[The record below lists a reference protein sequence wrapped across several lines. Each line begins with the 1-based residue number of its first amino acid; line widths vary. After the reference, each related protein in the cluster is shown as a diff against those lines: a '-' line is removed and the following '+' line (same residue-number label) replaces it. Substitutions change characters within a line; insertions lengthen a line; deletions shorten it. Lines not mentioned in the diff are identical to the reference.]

1 MMALRG
7 LRDRM
12 IAARA
17 MGGALLLAGLAAP
30 WLASEY
36 VLSVL
41 IVSLW
46 FAYVGQAWNIMMGF
60 AGQLSLGH
68 AMYVGLGAY
77 AAAGLFVFTG
87 IGPWLGAPL
96 AVIVAVIAG
105 AGIGWLGFRF
115 QVKGVY
121 FALLTIAFA
130 EFTRILFDH
139 ITVLGGSGGLF
150 LPVGQR
156 SGVDLINLRGGP
168 VMFYYVIFVMTVAIT
183 ALSWALLRTRL
194 GYQWQAIREDAEAAE
209 AVGVPVF
216 RTKLLAVMLSAGLT
230 ALGGVF
236 FAFYY
241 NTLFPEQ
248 IFAKSRSIEMILAP
262 IIGGMGTV
270 LGPLVGALLLTPLGE
285 LTMAVIA
292 GLGVTNAGVR
302 QVVFGVLLILVLWFL
317 PQGVWPWLTQ
327 RWAKGRRQ

>member
-1 MMALRG
+1 MKHL
-7 LRDRM
+7 
-12 IAARA
+12 
-17 MGGALLLAGLAAP
+17 ALLALLTAAVAAP
-30 WLASEY
+30 YVASEY

-77 AAAGLFVFTG
+77 AAAGLYVFTG
-87 IGPWLGAPL
+87 IGPW
-96 AVIVAVIAG
+96 AG
-105 AGIGWLGFRF
+105 AWLGVGLSVVMGAVIGWLGFRF
-115 QVKGVY
+115 QVRGVY

-139 ITVLGGSGGLF
+139 IPALGGSGGLF
-150 LPVGQR
+150 LPVTQR
-156 SGVDLINLRGGP
+156 SGADLANLRGGP
-168 VMFYYVIFVMTVAIT
+168 VMFYYVIMVMVVLISLA
-183 ALSWALLRTRL
+183 SWALLRTRL
-194 GYQWQAIREDAEAAE
+194 GYYWQAIREDQDAA
-209 AVGVPVF
+209 AAIGVPIL
-216 RTKLLAVMLSAGLT
+216 RYKMLAVMLSAGLT

-270 LGPLVGALLLTPLGE
+270 AGPIVGAMILTPLGE
-285 LTMAVIA
+285 LTMSAIA
-292 GLGVTNAGVR
+292 SVGITNAGVR

-317 PQGVWPWLTQ
+317 PGGVWPWL
-327 RWAKGRRQ
+327 AGKLGRRR